1 MLKKILIAIFLII
14 LAGVAVGTFM
24 WFKPHPKP
32 NNGIQ
37 VTSENLTREYNADE
51 KTANIKYLNKP
62 LEVSGIISTVTS
74 NQDGNIVIT
83 LESGDPMAE
92 TQCTL
97 ADKNSKAVKGQ
108 NVTIVG
114 FCKGN
119 NMGVVLT
126 DCFIK

>member
-1 MLKKILIAIFLII
+1 MIKKILIGVLLLILI
-14 LAGVAVGTFM
+14 GASVGTYM

-32 NNGIQ
+32 NNCIQ
-37 VTSENLTREYNADE
+37 VTSENINREYNTDE
-51 KTANIKYLNKP
+51 KTANLKYLNKP
-62 LEVSGIISTVTS
+62 VEVSGIISTVSS

-92 TQCTL
+92 TQCTM
-97 ADKNSKAVKGQ
+97 ADKNVKAAKGQ
-108 NVTIVG
+108 NITIVG